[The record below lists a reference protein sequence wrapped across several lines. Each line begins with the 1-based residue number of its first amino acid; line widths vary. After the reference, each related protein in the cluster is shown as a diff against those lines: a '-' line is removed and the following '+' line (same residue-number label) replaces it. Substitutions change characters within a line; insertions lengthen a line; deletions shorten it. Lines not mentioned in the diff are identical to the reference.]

1 MRPVVAS
8 LAALSF
14 VAACTSSGA
23 PGGPPREWF
32 VDGTAAAGL
41 DFVHVNGM
49 SGAYYMAEIMAPGVA
64 LFDYD
69 NDGDLDVYLVQGQPL
84 DPSADGQR
92 PREPGL
98 SDRLFRNDLEERP
111 DGTRTLHFT
120 DVTRESRIEA
130 QGYGMGV
137 AAGDFDNDGW
147 TDLYLTKFDAANQLL
162 RNNGDGTFTDV
173 AKASGTDHRS
183 WSVSASFVDIDRDG
197 WLDLYVTNYLRY
209 SLASNPRCYNASGV
223 PGYCTPDSFDGLADR
238 LYRNKGNGTFADV
251 SVSSGV
257 AREQRP
263 GLGVT
268 AADFNRDGWV
278 DIYVA
283 NDGREN
289 LLWLNRGNGTFEDG
303 ALLAG
308 VALPVTAKAEASM
321 GVDAGDVDG
330 DGDEDLLVTEL
341 GGEGSNLFVNDGS
354 GVFEDRSA
362 PSGVGPASLPLTG
375 FGAAW
380 VDVDR
385 DGLLDVLSVN
395 GAVQVIESLRQAG
408 DPFPLRQRK
417 QLLRNLGGGRFE
429 EVTSRAG
436 VRLRDV
442 RGRTRRGVRRH
453 RQRWGRRRTGG
464 QQQRSGPVAPQPE
477 RHASTGSACGYWD
490 HGGRDMLGARVEIA
504 RRPRARCGGARG
516 PTAAT
521 PRRTIREWWR
531 GWATRW
537 SLPWS
542 ASPGRAARPK
552 RGAACP
558 STGTRR
564 SAKGAGVE
572 TGAPGRL
579 RARAAPRARGVHG
592 ELRPWP
598 RGAPC
603 GPIRGAP
610 GHPARPLE
618 RRRVRPGAHP
628 WERRCPPSPRQ
639 PAGNSARHAGGGLRR
654 HGETP
659 AGGRV
664 PRYGRSLL
672 RQRGGPG
679 ARRHALAVFP
689 RPRVSVQERSGEGR
703 GSLREGGGAGT
714 ERRPGPGQAGRRA
727 ARAGTSRRG
736 RADADPRARHRRE
749 ERRGALRS
757 WTRRPRQVRL
767 RARGDP
773 ARGGPHPGSRRDGR
787 PLPARAR
794 LPRPGQSGQGR

>member
-1 MRPVVAS
+1 MRSVVAS
-8 LAALSF
+8 LAALSV
-14 VAACTSSGA
+14 VAACASSGA
-23 PGGPPREWF
+23 PGEPPREWF

-49 SGAYYMAEIMAPGVA
+49 SGQYYMAEIMAPGVA

-84 DPSADGQR
+84 DPSGNGQR
-92 PREPGL
+92 PRDPGL
-98 SDRLFRNDLEERP
+98 SDRLFRNDLEQRP
-111 DGTRTLHFT
+111 DGTRSLHFT

-130 QGYGMGV
+130 HGYGMGV

-147 TDLYLTKFDAANQLL
+147 VDLYLTKFDATNQLL

-183 WSVSASFVDIDRDG
+183 WSVSASFVDVDRDG

-238 LYRNKGNGTFADV
+238 LYRNRGDGTFADV

-268 AADFNRDGWV
+268 AADFNRDGWT

-341 GGEGSNLFVNDGS
+341 GGEGSNVFVNDGS

-380 VDVDR
+380 VDADG

-436 VRLRDV
+436 AVFAKADVGRGAAFGDIDNDGDVDVLVGNNNGPARLLLNQTVPKHWIGLRV
-442 RGRTRRGVRRH
+442 L
-453 RQRWGRRRTGG
+453 
-464 QQQRSGPVAPQPE
+464 GP
-477 RHASTGSACGYWD
+477 
-490 HGGRDMLGARVEIA
+490 GGRDMLGARVEIA
-504 RRPRARCGGARG
+504 RPPARSL
-516 PTAAT
+516 
-521 PRRTIREWWR
+521 WR
-531 GWATRW
+531 
-537 SLPWS
+537 
-542 ASPGRAARPK
+542 
-552 RGAACP
+552 
-558 STGTRR
+558 
-564 SAKGAGVE
+564 
-572 TGAPGRL
+572 
-579 RARAAPRARGVHG
+579 RARADGSYA
-592 ELRPWP
+592 
-598 RGAPC
+598 
-603 GPIRGAP
+603 
-610 GHPARPLE
+610 
-618 RRRVRPGAHP
+618 
-628 WERRCPPSPRQ
+628 
-639 PAGNSARHAGGGLRR
+639 SAND
-654 HGETP
+654 
-659 AGGRV
+659 
-664 PRYGRSLL
+664 
-672 RQRGGPG
+672 
-679 ARRHALAVFP
+679 
-689 RPRVSVQERSGEGR
+689 PRVVAGLGDAVESPVVRVTWPGGTTKTWSGLPIDR
-703 GSLREGGGAGT
+703 YSTLREGS
-714 ERRPGPGQAGRRA
+714 
-727 ARAGTSRRG
+727 SR
-736 RADADPRARHRRE
+736 
-749 ERRGALRS
+749 
-757 WTRRPRQVRL
+757 
-767 RARGDP
+767 
-773 ARGGPHPGSRRDGR
+773 
-787 PLPARAR
+787 
-794 LPRPGQSGQGR
+794 